1 MHQYEM
7 LRNVSRTFA
16 LSIEQLPRIL
26 RETVTIAYLLFRVS
40 DCFEDHENMS
50 AERKVEL
57 LNLWAQVLS
66 GKCSARELTDQL
78 SDLDSSDP
86 EVCVAQHADTIMER
100 LHKLPQEPRNILIDH
115 VIDTSLG
122 MARWQEHGPYV
133 ADEEEM
139 DDYMLQVAGRVG
151 FLLTDIFAWHTP
163 SIEKLKRKLM
173 PLAREFGLALQ
184 TVNIIRGMRKDYERG
199 WVFVP
204 VTFYEEAG
212 LTREG
217 LFDPLN
223 SDLALRVVGMLADKA
238 ERHLRNGLSYTT
250 LLPRTQR
257 HIRLFCLWPLL
268 FAVKTL
274 AISRHNYNVL
284 AAEAKITR
292 NQVERIMFVSKL
304 FSWSN
309 FCLTTY
315 YNSLFK
321 PSTAY
326 SNL

>member
-1 MHQYEM
+1 
-7 LRNVSRTFA
+7 
-16 LSIEQLPRIL
+16 
-26 RETVTIAYLLFRVS
+26 
-40 DCFEDHENMS
+40 
-50 AERKVEL
+50 
-57 LNLWAQVLS
+57 
-66 GKCSARELTDQL
+66 
-78 SDLDSSDP
+78 
-86 EVCVAQHADTIMER
+86 MER

-223 SDLALRVVGMLADKA
+223 SDPSLRVVGMLADKA